1 MLPQFMKR
9 TLSLIALCLAACLS
23 VAQTTAIKAGHLVDP
38 ETGTVKD
45 NQVIIVENGRIK
57 SVGDGP
63 APAGAQVIDL
73 SSAWVMPGMFDC
85 HTHVCMAVDSAFL
98 GHDALFRYDLYNTGP
113 RRALDAVANCREYLH
128 AGVTTIRDVG
138 NSGNYIDTD
147 VRRAIEDGVI
157 DGPTIINAG
166 RIIAPFGGQYFVQ
179 PERPDL
185 RTPEYFE
192 ADTRDEM
199 TKAIRENIHFGAR
212 VIKIVVDDQRYIYT
226 VDDIKHI
233 VAEAA
238 NAGLKVCAHAL
249 TERGTRN
256 AIEGGVAS
264 IEHGFSM
271 NDETLE
277 MAKKHGTV
285 LVSTDIPPRGWKEYL
300 VPEDQAKDIYAGLID
315 RLKRAHKIGVTLA
328 YGSDLVFK
336 IPELDRGQ
344 FSLSE
349 VDGYVKAGIPAAD
362 TLRALTVNAARLLG
376 VDKTRGWIKPN
387 YAADIIA
394 MSGNPLEDVQV
405 VRQVKFVMKNG
416 KVYRNDFLATGAD
429 R

>member
-1 MLPQFMKR
+1 MLPQPMKR
-9 TLSLIALCLAACLS
+9 TLSLLALCLLAGQ
-23 VAQTTAIKAGHLVDP
+23 VFAQTIAVKAGHLVDP

-57 SVGDGP
+57 SVGEGP
-63 APAGAQVIDL
+63 ILAGAEVVDL
-73 SSAWVMPGMFDC
+73 SKQWVMPGMFDC
-85 HTHVCMAVDSAFL
+85 HTHVCMSVDSEFL
-98 GHDALFRYDLYNTGP
+98 GHDALFRYDLYRTGP
-113 RRALDAVANCREYLH
+113 RRALDAAANCREYLN
-128 AGVTTIRDVG
+128 AGITTIRDVG
-138 NSGNYIDTD
+138 NSGNYVDSD

-185 RTPEYFE
+185 RAPEYFE

-199 TKAIRENIHFGAR
+199 TKAIRQNIHFGAR

-238 NAGLKVCAHAL
+238 NAGVKVCAHAL

-271 NDETLE
+271 NDETLQ
-277 MAKKHGTV
+277 MAKEHGTV

-300 VPEDQAKDIYAGLID
+300 VPTDQAQDIYTGLID

-328 YGSDLVFK
+328 FGSDLVFK
-336 IPELDRGQ
+336 IPEMDRGQ

-349 VDGYVKAGIPAAD
+349 VDGYVKAGIPNAD

-376 VDKTRGWIKPN
+376 VDRTRGFIKATF
-387 YAADIIA
+387 AADIIA
-394 MSGNPLEDVQV
+394 MSANPLDDVQI

-416 KVYRNDFLATGAD
+416 KVYRNDYAK
-429 R
+429 